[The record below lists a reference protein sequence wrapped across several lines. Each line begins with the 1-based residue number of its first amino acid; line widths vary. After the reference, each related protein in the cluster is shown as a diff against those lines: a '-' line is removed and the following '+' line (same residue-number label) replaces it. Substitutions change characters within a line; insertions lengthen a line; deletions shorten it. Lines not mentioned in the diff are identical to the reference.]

1 MKAIDKLKQEQELEE
16 RIIKRIQKIKKR
28 KGYYGFLS
36 DINLPERE
44 KKIDKNRIIEYVD
57 LFEVK
62 LPAIKTIVMSIKKNY
77 VLHIWEQDA
86 ITAVY
91 LLTAKAYGDLETL
104 ILFAK
109 QGRNFE
115 IIELARSGQESLDL
129 AFLFLESEQEER
141 LKDWFKGKIIPNRIA
156 REALHKAVNSENLNS
171 IILPMYELK
180 TYIYSIYSLYTHS
193 SYAALLDT
201 VDVFHEDFDY
211 NGISGFHY
219 TFNNLDIAIN
229 NLAISLL
236 LELKNIFTKY
246 QNFESINKVD
256 GLLRQMGNYKASP
269 EEINEIFKRYK
280 NEK

>member
-1 MKAIDKLKQEQELEE
+1 MKTANTLKQEQELEE
-16 RIIKRIQKIKKR
+16 RIIKRIQKIKER
-28 KGYYGFLS
+28 KGYYAFLS
-36 DINLPERE
+36 DISLPERE
-44 KKIDKNRIIEYVD
+44 KETKKNKIIKHID
-57 LFEVK
+57 LFAAK

-77 VLHIWEQDA
+77 VPHIWEQNA

-129 AFLFLESEQEER
+129 AFLFLESGQEER
-141 LKDWFKGKIIPNRIA
+141 LNNWFKGKIIPNRIA
-156 REALHKAVNSENLNS
+156 REALHKIINSENPS
-171 IILPMYELK
+171 SPVIPMYELK
-180 TYIYSIYSLYTHS
+180 THIYNIYSLYTHS

-211 NGISGFHY
+211 KGMSGFHY
-219 TFNNLDIAIN
+219 TLKNLDIAIN

-246 QNFESINKVD
+246 QNLESINEVD
-256 GLLRQMGNYKASP
+256 KLLEQMGNYKASP
-269 EEINEIFKRYK
+269 EEINKILEQYK
-280 NEK
+280 